1 MPQKKKGKER
11 VKREEED
18 REEEEKE
25 GYEVGTLKAV

>member
-1 MPQKKKGKER
+1 LPQKKKGKER